1 MLIIATDRG
10 EIWLLINLSE
20 YNTSSR
26 SFQTMTSPV
35 STTRVS
41 NLFFKAWIWSQTP
54 PQERD
59 KLSIRMSIWIREM
72 FFLLWSQSGMNQTP
86 GVSRWDLSSIK
97 GSFHQDRPTPKVP
110 HGSSSGVRFVFDDG
124 HCNIEIEN
132 VPRFLINQNLQ
143 IWRNSAEVNICKQ
156 PSIFQYDVAAKWNL
170 IFNIFPLRQKNM
182 GRCIN
187 CWSSRF
193 LDLL

>member
-10 EIWLLINLSE
+10 EMAIDKFKHKQQVLS
-20 YNTSSR
+20 NDDLSSLHNK
-26 SFQTMTSPV
+26 SFKSI
-35 STTRVS
+35 
-41 NLFFKAWIWSQTP
+41 FKAWIWSQTP

-86 GVSRWDLSSIK
+86 GVSRWDLSIK
-97 GSFHQDRPTPKVP
+97 GSFHEDRPTPKVP

-143 IWRNSAEVNICKQ
+143 IWRNSAVVNICKQ